1 MTKKYYTYDIKIPP
15 SLNLRESL
23 IINKITNTLN
33 DTRGWRKF
41 GYNFDYNPVHY
52 LNARPGR
59 AIQKVD
65 FIITI
70 VPNKIIKRI
79 CGFNGLS
86 CADSSTNIIYLNL
99 EKWKKGSSKSKLS
112 LDDYRNYQILHEC
125 AHILGKNHI
134 KLEDCKPRIKCPI
147 MVQQTLGIGHLL
159 PNCWPT
165 EMDNLY

>member
-1 MTKKYYTYDIKIPP
+1 MKKHYTYDIKIPP

-33 DTRGWRKF
+33 DSRGWRKF
-41 GYNFDYNPVHY
+41 GYRFDYVGDLKP
-52 LNARPGR
+52 
-59 AIQKVD
+59 D

-70 VPNKIIKRI
+70 VPNKIIKKV

-86 CADSSTNIIYLNL
+86 CADSSTNIVYLNL

-112 LDDYRNYQILHEC
+112 LDDYRNYLILHEC
-125 AHILGKNHI
+125 SHITGKGHI
-134 KLEDCKPRIKCPI
+134 KLEDCTPGIKCPI
-147 MVQQTLGIGHLL
+147 MVQQTLGIGNLK

-165 EMDNLY
+165 KMDSLI

>member
-1 MTKKYYTYDIKIPP
+1 MKKHYTYDIKIPP

-33 DTRGWRKF
+33 DSRGWRKF
-41 GYNFDYNPVHY
+41 SYRFDYVRD
-52 LNARPGR
+52 LNIKP
-59 AIQKVD
+59 D

-70 VPNKIIKRI
+70 VPNRIIKKV

-86 CADSSTNIIYLNL
+86 CADSSTNIVYLNL

-112 LDDYRNYQILHEC
+112 LDDYRNYLILHEC
-125 AHILGKNHI
+125 SHITGKGHI
-134 KLEDCKPRIKCPI
+134 KLEDCKPGIKCPI
-147 MVQQTLGIGHLL
+147 MVQQTLGIGNLK

-165 EMDNLY
+165 KMDNDL